1 MLAYHLSDASRQPGR
16 EVGAVASNTSEV
28 WEVWFDGEPLWVV
41 DDQSK
46 RLYAY
51 GVPGLDRER
60 SGRIRFDGRKTPAI
74 VDCKERR
81 QVGSPTTDAGTESR
95 VGVSA

>member
-1 MLAYHLSDASRQPGR
+1 MLAYRLSDGSRQAGR
-16 EVGAVASNTSEV
+16 EVGAVASNTS
-28 WEVWFDGEPLWVV
+28 EVWFDGEPLWVV

-51 GVPGLDRER
+51 GVPGLGRER
-60 SGRIRFDGRKTPAI
+60 SGRIGFDGRKTPAI